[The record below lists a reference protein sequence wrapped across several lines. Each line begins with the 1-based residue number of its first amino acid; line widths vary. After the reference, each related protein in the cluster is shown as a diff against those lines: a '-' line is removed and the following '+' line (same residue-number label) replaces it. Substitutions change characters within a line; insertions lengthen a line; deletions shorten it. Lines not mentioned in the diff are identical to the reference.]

1 MRNRYQ
7 RGLLAWLQ
15 TPGDPAGLPEMRAAL
30 RQLEQQ
36 AEGDYASFWRTAE
49 TFLRAISD
57 GALAVG
63 AESRRLCA
71 RIDLQM
77 RAALAGALAPE
88 EGLGDELRRSI
99 LQGAAKMAPTPELIS
114 LTTKPEAPPLDPE
127 AVAEWGDAG
136 QAAIAAWAD
145 RANSGLPPFRQAL
158 IRLCAAALALALP
171 EALHLAESLAG
182 VGDRLDDPAA
192 AEDPHLRAAVS
203 ATLELLAD
211 TADLGLP
218 VFAQRVG
225 HVAAR
230 LHDCRRG
237 PQPALSPTLLHLF
250 ADEVHEQIGSMREE
264 LACLHPEAE
273 ALVDAAL
280 AIADHAA
287 HLELHAVRDLAEA
300 LAQACERVAA
310 GASFDLPEVREV
322 LDGTLA
328 ELEFMPELLLAGEAL
343 PATDEVL
350 ASLAGIGAANHSS

>member
-1 MRNRYQ
+1 MRSRYQ

-36 AEGDYASFWRTAE
+36 AEGEYASFWRTAE

-77 RAALAGALAPE
+77 RAALAGAPTPE

-99 LQGAAKMAPTPELIS
+99 LQGAAKMAPSPELIS
-114 LTTKPEAPPLDPE
+114 LTNKPEAPPLDPE

-145 RANSGLPPFRQAL
+145 RANIGLGPFRQAL
-158 IRLCAAALALALP
+158 IRLCAAALALGLP
-171 EALHLAESLAG
+171 EALHLAESLAS

-192 AEDPHLRAAVS
+192 ADDPHLRAAVS
-203 ATLELLAD
+203 ATLELLVD
-211 TADLGLP
+211 TDDLGLP
-218 VFAQRVG
+218 VFAQRVD

-230 LHDCRRG
+230 LTTCREAVRS
-237 PQPALSPTLLHLF
+237 PLSPTLLRLF
-250 ADEVHEQIGSMREE
+250 AGELGEQAEEIREE
-264 LACLHPEAE
+264 LARLQPRAE
-273 ALVDAAL
+273 VLVHAAL
-280 AIADHAA
+280 AIAEHAA
-287 HLELHAVRDLAEA
+287 HLDLGPAQALAEA
-300 LAQACERVAA
+300 LAHAAERAEA
-310 GASFDLPEVREV
+310 REGFDQPEVREA
-322 LDGTLA
+322 LEAALA
-328 ELEFMPELLLAGEAL
+328 ELDTLADFLLADHPL
-343 PATDEVL
+343 PEVGEVL
-350 ASLAGIGAANHSS
+350 EILAAI